1 MPPGPPIFKLLL
13 TDGGGI
19 LIVGAFGS
27 TVSISCGG
35 ISCGISGGLGGFSGV
50 ISSVLT
56 FSFRLILTN
65 SNKCRA
71 LGSVNAL
78 LPEAMSRCIT
88 NRRLMVI
95 ADPTIMDI
103 AYLTYIEATSYC

>member
-1 MPPGPPIFKLLL
+1 MEIYSTEEQQVEAIKSFWKENGSQI
-13 TDGGGI
+13 
-19 LIVGAFGS
+19 IVGA
-27 TVSISCGG
+27 VL
-35 ISCGISGGLGGFSGV
+35 GLGGFSGV